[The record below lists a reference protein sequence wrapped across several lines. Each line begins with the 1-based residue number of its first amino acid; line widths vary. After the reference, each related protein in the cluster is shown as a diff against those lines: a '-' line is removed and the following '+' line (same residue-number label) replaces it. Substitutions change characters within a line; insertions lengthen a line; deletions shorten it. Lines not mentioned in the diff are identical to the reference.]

1 MLSEETQNILA
12 RILLALAE
20 GERNVEDA
28 RKEIANEDFYDIQT
42 IFRVLDNNGDNFIT
56 PKDLQ
61 NYLINHGLEVNFKEV
76 KLLILFYD
84 QDHDFALT
92 FGEIFKVIHPDKE
105 FPNNPK
111 YIRDEEINARVD
123 EKLYNLLE
131 KEILMARN
139 VLSLLDEI
147 KHKRDF
153 NIHSAFHALKYY
165 ACITGDSINLFLK
178 NCGMEPTAGDVRAIL
193 KRLDINKDEIV
204 DFCEFHAFLGYPDCT
219 FCCPCFPCPNCGI
232 KYCEECLN
240 DIPCYLLG
248 CDHKGMDSKMR
259 CTSIEHNPNIDQIN
273 SLMNSRNM
281 NQNSFFNNK
290 GNIFSRVKQEEE
302 DEKNQVNSL

>member
-1 MLSEETQNILA
+1 MLSEDTQNILA

-20 GERNVEDA
+20 GERNVEEA
-28 RKEIANEDFYDIQT
+28 RREIASEDNYDIQT
-42 IFRVLDNNGDNFIT
+42 IFKVLDNNGDNFIT

-61 NYLINHGLEVNFKEV
+61 NYLLKHGLEVNFKEV

-92 FGEIFKVIHPDKE
+92 FGEIFKIIHPGKE

-111 YIRDEEINARVD
+111 YIRDGEINVRVD
-123 EKLYNLLE
+123 TKLYNLLE
-131 KEILMARN
+131 KEILLARN

-178 NCGMEPTAGDVRAIL
+178 
-193 KRLDINKDEIV
+193 IV
-204 DFCEFHAFLGYPDCT
+204 EW
-219 FCCPCFPCPNCGI
+219 
-232 KYCEECLN
+232 
-240 DIPCYLLG
+240 IPPLE
-248 CDHKGMDSKMR
+248 M
-259 CTSIEHNPNIDQIN
+259 
-273 SLMNSRNM
+273 
-281 NQNSFFNNK
+281 
-290 GNIFSRVKQEEE
+290 
-302 DEKNQVNSL
+302 